1 MKKTHISARDY
12 EILVSGQGKTLDQV
26 INNIANN
33 SGSDD
38 LIPITIVTAKDL
50 AEYAA
55 DIFKIPTIKQVL
67 QKFESLQ
74 NNESETENSQDLTY
88 AIPIEGMNNFQG
100 LNDYLSLPD
109 NAMSLEFAYDILADS
124 DIQYTIIPLIVGF
137 CIAKNIKG
145 LISYNRNMNYISTYP
160 EDDSFNIGSIEVGH
174 EYPEVTIID
183 SNNLILTSIRCS
195 YITASEFQKYYYDIT
210 TNSGNTYH
218 VICYADNITKL
229 IFNVQITTH

>member
-1 MKKTHISARDY
+1 MLNKREVFDSVQKDKIKKLEEAYSAS
-12 EILVSGQGKTLDQV
+12 ENKSNPTLITV
-26 INNIANN
+26 I
-33 SGSDD
+33 
-38 LIPITIVTAKDL
+38 TAKDL

-55 DIFKIPTIKQVL
+55 DTFKVSTIKQVL

-74 NNESETENSQDLTY
+74 NEEAQEEEPKDLTY
-88 AIPIEGMNNFQG
+88 AIPISGMNNFQS

-109 NAMSLEFAYDILADS
+109 NIVSLELAYDNLAYN
-124 DIQYTIIPLIVGF
+124 DIEYTIIPLIVGF

-160 EDDSFNIGSIEVGH
+160 EDDSFNIGSIKVGH

-195 YITASEFQKYYYDIT
+195 HITASEFQKYYYDIT

-218 VICYADNITKL
+218 VTCYADNITKL
-229 IFNVQITTH
+229 IFNVQIQMH